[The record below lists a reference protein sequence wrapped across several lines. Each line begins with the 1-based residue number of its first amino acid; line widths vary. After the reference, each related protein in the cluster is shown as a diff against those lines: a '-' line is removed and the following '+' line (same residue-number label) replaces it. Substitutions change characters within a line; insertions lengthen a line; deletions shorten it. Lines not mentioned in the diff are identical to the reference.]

1 MLPPYVVGAYAA
13 EPAPREPWYEA
24 LAAQDWVCGLEIP
37 WPGDL
42 AENTGWLAKYL
53 PARFDSTVI
62 TAIPGTM
69 VRMGADP
76 VRGLASPDQEGRKRA
91 LADVAELRDGLAR
104 LCDATGFA
112 AARWVHLHSAPRQV
126 ADAAALAAS
135 LEELS
140 GWDWCGASPVIEH
153 CDRFVAG
160 QPPQKGFLPISAE
173 LDAAAA
179 AGTGVSMNWG
189 RSAIEARSGAVV
201 AEHIAAAARRGLL
214 RGVMF
219 SGAGEAENYYGK
231 SWEDLHLP
239 LAADEPTSLLD
250 DAEVLRCA
258 AAWGEQAPAYVGAKI
273 QARAEWDVERRLSAA
288 RRAYDVLAA
297 REA

>member
-13 EPAPREPWYEA
+13 EPAPREAWYEA
-24 LAAQDWVCGLEIP
+24 LADQAWVAGLEIP

-42 AENTGWLAKYL
+42 AENASWLARYL

-69 VRMGADP
+69 VRMGSDS
-76 VRGLASPDQEGRKRA
+76 VRGLASPDAEGRGRA
-91 LADVAELRDGLAR
+91 LADIAELRDGVAR

-112 AARWVHLHSAPRQV
+112 AVRWVHLHSAPRQV

-140 GWDWCGASPVIEH
+140 GWDWCGATPVIEH

-160 QPPQKGFLPISAE
+160 QVPQKGFLPFEEE
-173 LDAAAA
+173 LQVA
-179 AGTGVSMNWG
+179 AGANTGVSINWG
-189 RSAIEARSGAVV
+189 RSAIEARSSSVV
-201 AEHIAAAARRGLL
+201 AEQIAAASARGLL

-219 SGAGEAENYYGK
+219 SGAGEAENYFGQP
-231 SWEDLHLP
+231 WEDLHLP
-239 LAADEPTSLLD
+239 LTADEPTSLLD
-250 DAEVLRCA
+250 DAEVRRCA
-258 AAWGEQAPAYVGAKI
+258 KAWGDNAPAYVGAKI
-273 QARAEWDVERRLSAA
+273 QARAEWDVERRLAAA
-288 RRAYDVLAA
+288 RRAYDVLAG